1 MSFFLSLSLSS
12 NSFFLSLFLTSKSFC
27 LSLASSAILTL
38 NSSSGQNTSVT
49 DSSEGESGVG
59 VGEVPAAAAGGDVR
73 GVLTGAVGGD
83 FGKVP
88 AEAAGAGESMA
99 ETARGE
105 TPAKAAGGAEGDVPA
120 EAAGSEAGGKQLWQL
135 VEVQDHRDQQM
146 SADLFWLCVL
156 QPEHNPFDDDWDLS
170 AFSVEVA
177 VEHEVQSVE
186 ILGSPTWSQV

>member
-38 NSSSGQNTSVT
+38 NSSSGQKTSAT
-49 DSSEGESGVG
+49 NSPEGESGVG
-59 VGEVPAAAAGGDVR
+59 VGEVPAVAAGGDVR

-83 FGKVP
+83 FGEVP

-105 TPAKAAGGAEGDVPA
+105 TPAKAAGGAEGDVLPA
-120 EAAGSEAGGKQLWQL
+120 EAAGSEAGGETALAAGGGA
-135 VEVQDHRDQQM
+135 RP
-146 SADLFWLCVL
+146 S
-156 QPEHNPFDDDWDLS
+156 
-170 AFSVEVA
+170 
-177 VEHEVQSVE
+177 
-186 ILGSPTWSQV
+186 